1 MSYIRILFYSKVLV
15 ISIAFIIPVFSYGQD
30 CEVSKLDNKHGTS
43 VKPILSDAAPI
54 VSEIEERGMEIV
66 RKEFDLIFDD
76 KQVFR
81 KMYSDWEYG
90 IVAFGDYRIED
101 IDVSVS
107 KEVDGNWVT
116 LEEDDSSRP
125 KAAVTVEPSYDGLYS
140 IDVEAYEFEKGC
152 KAGSFGV
159 IIFHE

>member
-1 MSYIRILFYSKVLV
+1 MPYIRILCYPKVLLLFTAFV
-15 ISIAFIIPVFSYGQD
+15 MPAISYSQNCD
-30 CEVSKLDNKHGTS
+30 VSKLDNKDGTS
-43 VKPILSDAAPI
+43 LKPILSDAAPI
-54 VSEIEERGMEIV
+54 VSDIEERGMEIV
-66 RKEFDLIFDD
+66 RMEFDIIFDD

-81 KMYSDWEYG
+81 QLYSDWEYG

-107 KEVDGNWVT
+107 KEVDGDWVM

-140 IDVEAYEFEKGC
+140 IDVDAYEFEKGC
-152 KAGSFGV
+152 DAGRFGV